1 MHENICWKTCRKV
14 SSNFKLLNYMH
25 KDLFI
30 NIFSDY
36 IYIFLAVKNEEIHAK
51 QLLRTLT
58 FLEIIV
64 SDCFIL
70 WYSCMPYKRS
80 RLWWKQTWTA
90 DLPPSP
96 RLGIYIYSI
105 NTWKDTTCT
114 DHCTR
119 EWVKCSHVH
128 WFSKEVE
135 FSNRIRKD
143 SQHRRIFLIKMKQL
157 SLEFQTHACLL

>member
-30 NIFSDY
+30 YIFSDY
-36 IYIFLAVKNEEIHAK
+36 IFFFLAVKNEEIHAK

-58 FLEIIV
+58 FLKIIV

-128 WFSKEVE
+128 WFSKEVD
-135 FSNRIRKD
+135 F
-143 SQHRRIFLIKMKQL
+143 FKQNKERL
-157 SLEFQTHACLL
+157 AA